1 MHHHVHYDAA
11 FADLLKART
20 WPHVVVDEAQR
31 AAYGSVSLKNLDFIV
46 YSEAGPNLL
55 VDVKGRKFHRP
66 GRGSGKAWENWIT
79 DDDLN
84 SMRLWQGVFGSEF
97 TAMLVFAYWLQGPP
111 EQFPFDDAYLFK
123 GNYYAFVGV
132 ELEQYAGLARERSA
146 RWGTVSVPS
155 REMAAVA
162 RPIDD
167 FL

>member
-20 WPHVVVDEAQR
+20 WPHVVVDETQR

-55 VDVKGRKFHRP
+55 VDVKGRKFHP
-66 GRGSGKAWENWIT
+66 TGRGSGRAWENWIT
-79 DDDLN
+79 ADDLD
-84 SMRLWQGVFGSEF
+84 SMRLWQGVFGPEF
-97 TAMLVFAYWLQGPP
+97 NAAIVFAYWLQGSP
-111 EQFPFDDAYLFK
+111 EQFPFEDAYLFK
-123 GNYYAFVGV
+123 GNYYAFVAV
-132 ELEQYAGLARERSA
+132 ELEQYAASAKARSA

-155 REMAAVA
+155 RQMAAMA
-162 RPIDD
+162 RPIDE

>member
-31 AAYGSVSLKNLDFIV
+31 AAFGNVSLKNLDFIV

-66 GRGSGKAWENWIT
+66 GRGNGKAWENWIT
-79 DDDLN
+79 GDDVR
-84 SMRLWQGVFGSEF
+84 SMQVWQGVFGPEF
-97 TAMLVFAYWLQGPP
+97 QATLVFAYWLQGSP
-111 EQFPFDDAYLFK
+111 EEFPFEDASLYR
-123 GNYYAFVGV
+123 GNYYAFVGIALDEYV
-132 ELEQYAGLARERSA
+132 ALSRERSG
-146 RWGTVSVPS
+146 RWGTITVPS
-155 REMAAVA
+155 RAFAEHA
-162 RPIDD
+162 RPLEH